1 MGEPVK
7 HNILK
12 MIGQNELSIGEPIKK
27 HMFENLLVEMNCSW
41 VKIRKQSFKIN

>member
-12 MIGQNELSIGEPIKK
+12 IIDQNELPIGEPIRK
-27 HMFENLLVEMNCSW
+27 HKFENLLVEMNCLW
-41 VKIRKQSFKIN
+41 VKIRKHKF